1 MVGPR
6 ISDTHPKAAE
16 VQLGLLRRATV
27 ARRFQLARA
36 LSEWTIQL
44 SRRGLREMMPGA
56 SELEVGLRFV
66 ELHYGVELAERLA
79 AYLAKRSAT

>member
-1 MVGPR
+1 MFPLG
-6 ISDTHPKAAE
+6 DTHPAAAR
-16 VQLGLLRRATV
+16 VQLELLRAATV

-44 SRRGLREMMPGA
+44 ARRAIRDQLPGA

-66 ELHYGVELAERLA
+66 ELHYGAALARRVA
-79 AYLAKRSAT
+79 AYLRQRAAT

>member
-1 MVGPR
+1 MVN
-6 ISDTHPKAAE
+6 DTHPRAAE
-16 VQLGLLRRATV
+16 VQIELLRRATV

-44 SRRGLREMMPGA
+44 SRRGLCETMPGA

-66 ELHYGVELAERLA
+66 ELHYGPALAARVA
-79 AYLAKRSAT
+79 AYLAKRSET